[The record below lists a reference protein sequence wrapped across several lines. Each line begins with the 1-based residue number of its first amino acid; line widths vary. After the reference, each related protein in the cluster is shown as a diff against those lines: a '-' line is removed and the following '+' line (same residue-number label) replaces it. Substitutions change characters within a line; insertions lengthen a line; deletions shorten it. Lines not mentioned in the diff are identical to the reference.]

1 MCISLLDLL
10 TKLIIQEHVCCEQT
24 NGDSETTIKSR
35 NWGSR
40 YKETSAP
47 YPIGGWKCN
56 QPIDRQ
62 TNQQTEMGVN
72 WEVTFPI
79 TWQSQGWIK
88 SWNFLWLNS
97 VLNVT
102 KKYSTRVE
110 YERTNNMMS
119 ITVPSP
125 DSHIPGP
132 NSSPIFQFKFP
143 SLASSGGLR
152 NVYRKPPISGYPES
166 RGENLKKKTGK

>member
-1 MCISLLDLL
+1 
-10 TKLIIQEHVCCEQT
+10 
-24 NGDSETTIKSR
+24 
-35 NWGSR
+35 
-40 YKETSAP
+40 
-47 YPIGGWKCN
+47 
-56 QPIDRQ
+56 
-62 TNQQTEMGVN
+62 MGVN
-72 WEVTFPI
+72 WELTFPI

-88 SWNFLWLNS
+88 SWNYLWLNS

-152 NVYRKPPISGYPES
+152 NVYRNPPISGYPEP
-166 RGENLKKKTGK
+166 RGENLKKENRKVREKKENTLSAKKPTKKPLSCFLVFSLSCFLLLIPTSDRRYPPVIQQT